1 MRLGNSKGNNRGKK
15 YFMRGR
21 DDQHEPK
28 PEHREAANRFN
39 IWFAKNYQQIVN
51 FLISKGSYDED
62 VFSQTY
68 IRISEKILYTGAEVK
83 DYKAYF
89 SRSYYTNYIQDKA
102 SENFNEV
109 PLPAYDTFEAHHSNP
124 YERERMQTQLEIEVF
139 DYVYSRYKLDEF
151 ELFKMYISLKPA
163 INYHTLA
170 EITHLQV
177 HNIQRIVSKILTD
190 IRANKMLVNR
200 YREIR

>member
-1 MRLGNSKGNNRGKK
+1 MKLGNSKGNNTGKK

-28 PEHREAANRFN
+28 HEHRKAADRFN
-39 IWFAKNYQQIVN
+39 VWFSNNFQQIIN

-68 IRISEKILYTGAEVK
+68 MRISEKVLYTGAEIK

-102 SENFNEV
+102 NENFNMV
-109 PLPAYDTFEAHHSNP
+109 PLPVYDTFEAHHSNP
-124 YERERMQTQLEIEVF
+124 YERERMQTQLEIDVF
-139 DYVYSRYKLDEF
+139 DYVYSRYRLDEF

-190 IRANKMLVNR
+190 IRGNKVLVNK
-200 YREIR
+200 YKEIV